1 MPVRVVRATRNL
13 RRKKTTAYVRV
24 STQEQAREGYSIEE
38 QKDKL
43 IKYAEAHDWIIYN
56 TYVDAGY
63 SGGNL
68 DRPSIKRLL
77 DDADGNKFSKVVV
90 YKLDR
95 ISRSQKDTLFLIE
108 DVFIPNGVDFVSM
121 SENFDTSTPFGK
133 FMIGILSTF
142 AQLERETIKE
152 RTKLGKEGRAKSGLW
167 SGGGRVPIG
176 YRYDNNDNLTID
188 PYEAS
193 IVRRIY
199 KEYTEDLKTIREISV
214 QLRKEKLRWM
224 E

>member
-1 MPVRVVRATRNL
+1 MFDKNGGNNVM
-13 RRKKTTAYVRV
+13 KKEIVALYVRV

-95 ISRSQKDTLFLIE
+95 ISRSQKDTLFLTI
-108 DVFIPNGVDFVSM
+108 IA
-121 SENFDTSTPFGK
+121 PF
-133 FMIGILSTF
+133 
-142 AQLERETIKE
+142 
-152 RTKLGKEGRAKSGLW
+152 
-167 SGGGRVPIG
+167 
-176 YRYDNNDNLTID
+176 RYT
-188 PYEAS
+188 
-193 IVRRIY
+193 
-199 KEYTEDLKTIREISV
+199 
-214 QLRKEKLRWM
+214 
-224 E
+224 